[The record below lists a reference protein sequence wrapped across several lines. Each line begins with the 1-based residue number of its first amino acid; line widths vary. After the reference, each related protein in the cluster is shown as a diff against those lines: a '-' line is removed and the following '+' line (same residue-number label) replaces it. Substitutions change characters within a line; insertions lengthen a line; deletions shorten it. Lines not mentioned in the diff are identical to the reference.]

1 MTRHRGYGGAV
12 PEKPHEPEVY
22 SISATRSSL
31 HDDMG
36 LRMRRY
42 LISMSVRT
50 LCFVLAVVFE
60 GWLRWVFVAFAVFLP
75 YVAVVAAN
83 SGRSP
88 APPQPETY
96 TPTPAAVEGDRAPRI
111 GP

>member
-1 MTRHRGYGGAV
+1 MR
-12 PEKPHEPEVY
+12 
-22 SISATRSSL
+22 
-31 HDDMG
+31 

-50 LCFVLAVVFE
+50 LCFVLAVVAG

-83 SGRSP
+83 SGRSAAPGQP
-88 APPQPETY
+88 AAY
-96 TPTPAAVEGDRAPRI
+96 TPPTAAIEGGPAHRIAP
-111 GP
+111 